1 MRPIRVETR
10 FFIDSNVLLYT
21 FGHDAKKL
29 GKAKDLVN
37 QRPIISVQT
46 LNEFANVCR
55 KKFKLEWADISAG
68 LETAKSLCDV
78 VPLTID
84 VHEKAAEFASL
95 NRIGIYDA
103 NIVAAAELSGC
114 EVLYTEDLSH
124 GQRIG
129 RVLIQ
134 NPFLTV

>member
-1 MRPIRVETR
+1 MESK

-21 FGHDAKKL
+21 LGHDAKKL

-37 QRPIISVQT
+37 QRPVISVQT

-55 KKFKLEWADISAG
+55 KKFKLEWADIGAA

-78 VPLTID
+78 VPLTIA
-84 VHEKAAEFASL
+84 VHERAAEFASL
-95 NRIGIYDA
+95 VRIGIYDA
-103 NIVAAAELSGC
+103 NIVAAAELANC
-114 EVLYTEDLSH
+114 DILYTEDLSH
-124 GQRIG
+124 GQKIG

-134 NPFLTV
+134 NPFRAA

>member
-1 MRPIRVETR
+1 MKQIRVETK

-21 FGHDAKKL
+21 LGHDTKKL

-37 QRPIISVQT
+37 QRPVISVQI

-55 KKFKLEWADISAG
+55 KKFRLEWADIGAG

-78 VPLTID
+78 VPLTSD
-84 VHEKAAEFASL
+84 VHERAVEIASL

-103 NIVAAAELSGC
+103 NVVAAAELSGC

-124 GQRIG
+124 GQRFG
-129 RVLIQ
+129 HVLIQ
-134 NPFLTV
+134 NPFVAM

>member
-1 MRPIRVETR
+1 VESN

-21 FGHDAKKL
+21 LGHDAKKL

-37 QRPIISVQT
+37 QRPVISVQT

-55 KKFKLEWADISAG
+55 KKFKLEWADIGVG
-68 LETAKSLCDV
+68 LEAAKSLCDV

-84 VHEKAAEFASL
+84 VHERAVEIASL
-95 NRIGIYDA
+95 NRIGTYDA
-103 NIVAAAELSGC
+103 NIVAAAEISGC
-114 EVLYTEDLSH
+114 AVLYTEDLSH
-124 GQRIG
+124 GQTIG

-134 NPFLTV
+134 NPFWAV

>member
-1 MRPIRVETR
+1 VETK

-21 FGHDAKKL
+21 LGHDAKKH

-37 QRPIISVQT
+37 KQPVISVQT

-55 KKFKLEWADISAG
+55 KKFKLEWADIDAG

-84 VHEKAAEFASL
+84 VHERAVEIASL
-95 NRIGIYDA
+95 NRIGTYDA
-103 NIVAAAELSGC
+103 NIIAAAELSGC
-114 EVLYTEDLSH
+114 DVLYTEDMNH

-134 NPFLTV
+134 NPFVTA